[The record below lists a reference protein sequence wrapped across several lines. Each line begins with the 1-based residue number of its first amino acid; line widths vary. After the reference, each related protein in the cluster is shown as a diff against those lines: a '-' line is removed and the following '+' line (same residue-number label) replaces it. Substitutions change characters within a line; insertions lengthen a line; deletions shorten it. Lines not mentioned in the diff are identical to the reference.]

1 MNIQITGAMQR
12 ARLAPPPGG
21 GLKPSPR
28 ACGEPPFSIP
38 VEELRRL
45 VADMVD

>member
-12 ARLAPPPGG
+12 ARPAPPPGG
-21 GLKPSPR
+21 RPNTSPL
-28 ACGEPPFSIP
+28 ACGAFPFNIP

>member
-1 MNIQITGAMQR
+1 MTNQTIGALR
-12 ARLAPPPGG
+12 SARTAPALVGAYR
-21 GLKPSPR
+21 PR
-28 ACGEPPFSIP
+28 AHARNRPISNIP